1 MFCLF
6 NLFSVKILLSLLFLS
21 CKSAS
26 QKNIKTSFILKRGDE
41 TWCVEFYHKQ
51 NSLTK
56 QILEKQPK
64 KLPIREN
71 KNDLGFELCNEGRNK
86 KYVKNA
92 IPMIANDK
100 LKL

>member
-1 MFCLF
+1 MCMS
-6 NLFSVKILLSLLFLS
+6 NNV
-21 CKSAS
+21 SAGV
-26 QKNIKTSFILKRGDE
+26 IPTPA
-41 TWCVEFYHKQ
+41 
-51 NSLTK
+51 K

>member
-1 MFCLF
+1 MS
-6 NLFSVKILLSLLFLS
+6 NNV
-21 CKSAS
+21 SAGVS
-26 QKNIKTSFILKRGDE
+26 PTP
-41 TWCVEFYHKQ
+41 
-51 NSLTK
+51 TK
-56 QILEKQPK
+56 QMLEKQPK

-86 KYVKNA
+86 KYEKNA